1 MINKPITIQ
10 NSNSFNIFQN
20 SHQSLDICIEGQ
32 KIGKKTKD
40 NQNNQDFTNLL
51 EYYDNC
57 L

>member
-1 MINKPITIQ
+1 MIFKPITIL

-20 SHQSLDICIEGQ
+20 RHQSLDICIEGQ
-32 KIGKKTKD
+32 KIGKKSKD